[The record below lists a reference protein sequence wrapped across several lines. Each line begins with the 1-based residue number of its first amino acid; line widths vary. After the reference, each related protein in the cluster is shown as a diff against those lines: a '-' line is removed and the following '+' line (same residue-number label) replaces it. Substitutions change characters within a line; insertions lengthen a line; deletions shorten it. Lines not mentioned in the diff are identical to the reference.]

1 MARQSARCGAAR
13 VVAVGLLACLLLAST
28 ACGGGPDRNERAAD
42 GEVRGGSFSLSISE
56 PEHLLPAT
64 TTDVSGGQ
72 VLAALFTGLVE
83 YDPVSA
89 QPQPAMADS
98 VTSED
103 QRTWTVRIKSGW
115 TFHNG
120 EPVTAGSYVDAWN
133 FAAYA
138 PNAAGNASFFDKVEG
153 FEDVQGDP
161 RATPPVPPKA
171 REMTG
176 LAVVDDTTFTVRLK
190 EPFSQFPLTLGYQA
204 FYPMPKAGLTDPKG
218 FEQAP
223 VGNGPYMMDGVWR
236 HDEAVRVKR
245 FAGYQGAA
253 PSADAVEF
261 RIYSSLETRLRDLQA
276 GELDIATSILEEELP
291 KVRAE
296 FGDRFVERDS
306 SAFNY
311 LGFPMNDLTF
321 ARKELR
327 QALSMA
333 IDRNAINQAIYS
345 GSKQPA
351 GSLVSPLVPGARKDA
366 CAACRFDPVKAKAL
380 LAEAGGWSG
389 PLRLWFASGRK
400 NEDHMEAI
408 ANQLRQNLGITEVVF
423 ETPEFAALLSAVKA
437 RKVTGPFRLDWLM
450 DYPSP
455 QNYLEPLY
463 RSTSSSNRTGYAN
476 PAVDQLIAEGNRAPS
491 IEAGIKS
498 YQEAEDLVLD
508 DMPVIPLWFGKTQA
522 AHSERVDQ
530 VVIDPFSRIRVQD
543 VAVVG

>member
-1 MARQSARCGAAR
+1 MGRRSATSVAAR
-13 VVAVGLLACLLLAST
+13 VVASCLLVAST
-28 ACGGGPDRNERAAD
+28 ACATGGRPKSERAAD

-64 TTDVSGGQ
+64 TSDLNGGQ
-72 VLAALFTGLVE
+72 VLSALFTGLVE
-83 YDPVSA
+83 YDPVTVE
-89 QPQPAMADS
+89 PQPAMAES
-98 VTSED
+98 ITSED
-103 QRTWTVRIKSGW
+103 QRNWTIKIKPGW

-138 PNAAGNASFFDKVEG
+138 PNAAGNASFFSKVEG
-153 FEDVQGDP
+153 YENLQGDP
-161 RATPPVPPKA
+161 KATPPVPPKA

-190 EPFSQFPLTLGYQA
+190 EPFSQFPLTLGYHA
-204 FYPMPKAGLTDPKG
+204 FYPMPKTGLSDPKA

-236 HDEAVRVKR
+236 HDEGIRVKR
-245 FAGYQGAA
+245 FAGYQGPT
-253 PSADAVEF
+253 PSADTVEF
-261 RIYSSLETRLRDLQA
+261 RIYSTLETRLRDLQA
-276 GELDIATSILEEELP
+276 GELDIATSILQEELP
-291 KVRAE
+291 RVRAE

-306 SAFNY
+306 SAFDY
-311 LGFPMNDLTF
+311 LGFPMKDPAF
-321 ARKELR
+321 GRKELR

-333 IDRNAINQAIYS
+333 IDRNAINQAIYN

-380 LAEAGGWSG
+380 LAQAGGWSG
-389 PLRLWFASGRK
+389 PLRLWFVGGRK
-400 NEDHMEAI
+400 NEEHMEAI

-423 ETPEFAALLSAVKA
+423 EAPEFAALLSAIKA
-437 RKVTGPFRLDWLM
+437 RKVTGPFRFNWLM

-455 QNYLEPLY
+455 QSYLEPLY
-463 RSTSSSNRTGYAN
+463 ASTSSSNRTGYAN

-491 IEAGIKS
+491 IEAAIKS
-498 YQEAEDLVLD
+498 YQEAEDIVLD
-508 DMPVIPLWFGKTQA
+508 DMPVIPLWFGKTDA